1 MIDFD
6 TPGIN
11 EFASPEDNI
20 MQIKSWATSL
30 VEGLYYQI
38 QQLED
43 EIYSLRSEIS
53 QLKEEKQ

>member
-1 MIDFD
+1 MIDID
-6 TPGIN
+6 TPSIN

-30 VEGLYYQI
+30 VDGLYYQI

-43 EIYSLRSEIS
+43 EIDSLRNEVASLREDE
-53 QLKEEKQ
+53 Q